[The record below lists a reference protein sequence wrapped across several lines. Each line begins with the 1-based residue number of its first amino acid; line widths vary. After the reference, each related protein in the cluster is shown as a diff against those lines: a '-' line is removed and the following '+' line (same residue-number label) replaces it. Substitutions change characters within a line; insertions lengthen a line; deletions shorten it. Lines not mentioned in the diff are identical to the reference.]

1 MHTVAHLGGDNFTGS
16 SGWINTFKG
25 RHNIVYR
32 TGVLIQKLYM
42 IGEMTNS
49 CRRLNNMTSM
59 TYNPDKM
66 STFQCT
72 PNKSFSYCKDLCKI
86 KTAGYSAP

>member
-1 MHTVAHLGGDNFTGS
+1 
-16 SGWINTFKG
+16 
-25 RHNIVYR
+25 
-32 TGVLIQKLYM
+32 
-42 IGEMTNS
+42 
-49 CRRLNNMTSM
+49 MTSM